1 MKTKRKSNESQER
14 EKSNELTKN
23 RIFVND
29 IFEDL
34 CDLRLSLIC
43 FKNFDRLLAPFF
55 LNEIETKSLPKPSI
69 QTLGNLSNQKS
80 KKKPTNIK
88 RELKKATSNKFTQI
102 LNKFPQQIPNGISN
116 KFKSLQKIRNTL
128 VHNAGVST
136 FQDLIDFQ
144 SIPFDKYYIYR

>member
-55 LNEIETKSLPKPSI
+55 LNEIETKSLPKPFYSNFGKSFQPKI
-69 QTLGNLSNQKS
+69 QEKTNQYKKRTQKS
-80 KKKPTNIK
+80 YLEQIYTN
-88 RELKKATSNKFTQI
+88 LK
-102 LNKFPQQIPNGISN
+102 
-116 KFKSLQKIRNTL
+116 
-128 VHNAGVST
+128 
-136 FQDLIDFQ
+136 
-144 SIPFDKYYIYR
+144 